1 MPPFAAKDGIFCI
14 IAYRDVIPF
23 NIPSSHQGS
32 KIKAKDIIK
41 RQKYRYLV
49 KPTERTVWNRKHYTL
64 YIYSRYFSCCPLP
77 PATTWMIIRPIQSI
91 HFGSHRTRCVW
102 TPYSPVFPL
111 PPANWKFT
119 IHIRRHCWYL
129 PLFLPMPA
137 NPVSVSMW
145 MALGEINSPT

>member
-49 KPTERTVWNRKHYTL
+49 KPTERTESTIP
-64 YIYSRYFSCCPLP
+64 YIYIPDTF
-77 PATTWMIIRPIQSI
+77 
-91 HFGSHRTRCVW
+91 
-102 TPYSPVFPL
+102 PVVPCRL
-111 PPANWKFT
+111 
-119 IHIRRHCWYL
+119 
-129 PLFLPMPA
+129 
-137 NPVSVSMW
+137 
-145 MALGEINSPT
+145 